1 VSKGIIMTG
10 LDKKLS
16 IVVPCYNEAGNLPSL
31 FARFREVLGE
41 RDDVELVVVNNGSK
55 DHSALVIACELE
67 EPENAFAR
75 AVLVPQNQGY
85 GFGILSGLR
94 AASGEF
100 LAWTHADM
108 QTDPNDVL
116 LGFARLL
123 ADASPEQCLVRG
135 RRVGR
140 PLVDRAF
147 TLGMGWV
154 ASAALAAPLYDIN
167 AQPKIFHHGL
177 LADMEDAPWDFSLD
191 LYLLYLAQMKGL
203 RVLEQPVQFGLRL
216 HGEAKGGGSL
226 RGKAKLT
233 RRTLEYIF
241 RLRQQLRAA

>member
-1 VSKGIIMTG
+1 MTASH
-10 LDKKLS
+10 KQLS

-31 FARFREVLGE
+31 FARFREVLHG

-55 DHSALVIACELE
+55 DHSALVIACELDK
-67 EPENAFAR
+67 PENAFAR
-75 AVLVPQNQGY
+75 TVLVPVNQGY

-94 AASGEF
+94 AAAGEY

-116 LGFARLL
+116 LGFARLM
-123 ADASPEQCLVRG
+123 AEPERERCLVRG

-147 TLGMGWV
+147 TVGMGWV
-154 ASAALAAPLYDIN
+154 ASAALAAPLFDIN
-167 AQPKIFHHGL
+167 AQPKIFHKSL
-177 LADMEDAPWDFSLD
+177 LASMDDAPWDFSLD
-191 LYLLYLAQMKGL
+191 LYLLYLAQRKGL
-203 RVLEQPVQFGLRL
+203 RVLEQPVHFGARE

-226 RGKAKLT
+226 RGKARLT

-241 RLRQQLRAA
+241 KLRQQLKAA